1 MISRK
6 SVLLIQNDIKAIA
19 EYTEKCVES
28 GVSERNIFA
37 VSDAESAERYLE
49 IAGISHVVVDA
60 NLYNFMVSS
69 IVEKF
74 SEYFPIQTIIT
85 NAKSEQKTLR
95 MLNDKSLAY
104 VNSPEELSMALL
116 GNYQKVANFGNL

>member
-1 MISRK
+1 MSRK